1 MSKINAIRLIN
12 LNYNNNAIK
21 ISDETFHLNGESTL
35 LSLRNGGGKSVLV
48 QMMTAPF
55 VHKRYRDAKDR
66 PFESYF
72 TGSRPTFILVEWA
85 LDQGAGYVMTGMMV
99 RKRQEISGEETGS
112 GEELEIVNLISEYK
126 ERCLLDISHLP
137 VVEKTKK
144 EITLKS
150 FGACRQLFE
159 SWKRDKSV
167 NFFFYDMNNQA
178 QSRQYFDKLKE
189 YQINY
194 KEWETIIKKVNLKE
208 SGLSD
213 LFADC
218 RDEKGLVEKWF
229 LDAVESKL
237 NRDRNRMKEFQNIV
251 EKYVEQYKNNRSKI
265 ERRDTIR
272 CFCEEGEKIRA
283 EALQFE
289 ESLKQVAFHEN
300 QIAGLRAELGRLRN
314 EEEEAREKL
323 LQEIKEIQE
332 KREYLLYKKLSGEY
346 YELEKQERFHS
357 SSRDM
362 IDMEREALK
371 RECSETEKRLHLL
384 ECARQQDETDED
396 GRALLEAVERFE
408 LAKKKGESLEPERQR
423 LGSLLKQYYQE
434 ALKSWEAK
442 QEQNRK
448 EQETVRETLKS
459 KEERL
464 EELQNQIID
473 YASRMAGQKT
483 RIAVFDQRENRF
495 NKMYGES
502 LKRNLLGEYEPGAL
516 QILLQ
521 IYEKTLEDVIKERLT
536 LRQKQET
543 ETEEKKKLERRLEDL
558 KQELGRNGEE
568 QRALLRIGREYGEEL
583 SERRKILRYLELK
596 DSLVFEQDAILQAS
610 GRKLKE
616 IQIARRELEQEE
628 ERCQKEYERLTQGK
642 VLELPKEF
650 EAMLRELEIPCVY
663 GMEWLR
669 KNGRST
675 GENQKLVKRHPFLP
689 YSLLISKRE
698 LKILLSFT
706 EKGDGKEVYTS
717 FPVPMLLREEL
728 EGRAGE
734 EAGTVLEWNKIHF
747 YVYFN
752 QNLLDEA
759 ALKRMVEEKAHQ
771 MDKLKG
777 AISRKQ
783 EEYQGYFEK
792 QEKVRNQKVTKE
804 SYQENQE
811 KLEENGRREQEL
823 KGQIEAAAAQAR
835 TLEEELEQLR
845 GRIQKL
851 ENDDRWQTQRLSE
864 FKEFSSEYAAYL
876 EERNEL
882 ERCEKK
888 AASLSEQKAVCR
900 EQMERLR
907 RQLHT
912 LENAAA
918 DLKEKVRDNREK
930 YLVYETFPEHFA
942 EVEAPWQTGEGRE
955 EAYAQIEARYQA
967 ITAGFSMEQQELER
981 WVLECRKRHGK
992 SKEELAWLRDKY
1004 KLEDGAWKT
1013 VLYSREEEYHQRSV
1027 LEERSEKKILKDS
1040 EWNKEDRVL
1049 LLLRQSM
1056 KQKKEKMAETC
1067 GKDEPLPQSEIMPED
1082 IDAQMNE
1089 LSWQEKE
1096 KKQQQERHEKRI
1108 NSYEQNITSLSEYN
1122 HLEQREEISWETDIS
1137 LLDKKQLD
1145 DFKGETVR
1153 EYRLSISASG
1163 ECKARMVQQLNRILR
1178 MDVFREEFYRKPLE
1192 AMLEVSGIAAQVLA
1206 QLNITVQSYQ
1216 SLMEKL
1222 EVDISLVEKEKARI
1236 AEILE
1241 DYLKDVHENLGKIDH
1256 NSTITVRERPIKMLR
1271 LELPSWEENLTVYQL
1286 RINDFLN
1293 EITRQGIE
1301 WFERNENAQEYFGT
1315 QLTTKHLYDTVA
1327 GIGNVQIHLFKIEE
1341 QREYPITWADVARNS
1356 GGEGFLSA
1364 FIILSSLLCYMRRDD
1379 SDFFADR
1386 NEGKVLVMDNPFAQT
1401 NAVHLLKPLMDMAKK
1416 TNTQLICL
1424 SGLGGES
1431 IYNRFDNIY
1440 VLNLV
1445 AAGLRNSVQYVRT
1458 EHIKGTEAETVIA
1471 SRIQV
1476 AEQMEMMF

>member
-568 QRALLRIGREYGEEL
+568 QRELLRIGREYGEEL

-811 KLEENGRREQEL
+811 KLE
-823 KGQIEAAAAQAR
+823 
-835 TLEEELEQLR
+835 
-845 GRIQKL
+845 
-851 ENDDRWQTQRLSE
+851 
-864 FKEFSSEYAAYL
+864 
-876 EERNEL
+876 
-882 ERCEKK
+882 
-888 AASLSEQKAVCR
+888 
-900 EQMERLR
+900 
-907 RQLHT
+907 
-912 LENAAA
+912 
-918 DLKEKVRDNREK
+918 
-930 YLVYETFPEHFA
+930 
-942 EVEAPWQTGEGRE
+942 
-955 EAYAQIEARYQA
+955 
-967 ITAGFSMEQQELER
+967 
-981 WVLECRKRHGK
+981 
-992 SKEELAWLRDKY
+992 
-1004 KLEDGAWKT
+1004 
-1013 VLYSREEEYHQRSV
+1013 
-1027 LEERSEKKILKDS
+1027 
-1040 EWNKEDRVL
+1040 
-1049 LLLRQSM
+1049 
-1056 KQKKEKMAETC
+1056 
-1067 GKDEPLPQSEIMPED
+1067 
-1082 IDAQMNE
+1082 
-1089 LSWQEKE
+1089 
-1096 KKQQQERHEKRI
+1096 
-1108 NSYEQNITSLSEYN
+1108 
-1122 HLEQREEISWETDIS
+1122 
-1137 LLDKKQLD
+1137 
-1145 DFKGETVR
+1145 
-1153 EYRLSISASG
+1153 
-1163 ECKARMVQQLNRILR
+1163 
-1178 MDVFREEFYRKPLE
+1178 
-1192 AMLEVSGIAAQVLA
+1192 
-1206 QLNITVQSYQ
+1206 
-1216 SLMEKL
+1216 
-1222 EVDISLVEKEKARI
+1222 
-1236 AEILE
+1236 
-1241 DYLKDVHENLGKIDH
+1241 
-1256 NSTITVRERPIKMLR
+1256 
-1271 LELPSWEENLTVYQL
+1271 
-1286 RINDFLN
+1286 
-1293 EITRQGIE
+1293 
-1301 WFERNENAQEYFGT
+1301 
-1315 QLTTKHLYDTVA
+1315 
-1327 GIGNVQIHLFKIEE
+1327 
-1341 QREYPITWADVARNS
+1341 
-1356 GGEGFLSA
+1356 
-1364 FIILSSLLCYMRRDD
+1364 
-1379 SDFFADR
+1379 
-1386 NEGKVLVMDNPFAQT
+1386 
-1401 NAVHLLKPLMDMAKK
+1401 
-1416 TNTQLICL
+1416 
-1424 SGLGGES
+1424 
-1431 IYNRFDNIY
+1431 
-1440 VLNLV
+1440 
-1445 AAGLRNSVQYVRT
+1445 
-1458 EHIKGTEAETVIA
+1458 
-1471 SRIQV
+1471 
-1476 AEQMEMMF
+1476 

>member
-323 LQEIKEIQE
+323 LQEMKEIQE

-568 QRALLRIGREYGEEL
+568 QRELLRIGREYGEEL

-804 SYQENQE
+804 SGAERTDRSC
-811 KLEENGRREQEL
+811 GRTSQNPGR
-823 KGQIEAAAAQAR
+823 GAGAAQ
-835 TLEEELEQLR
+835 
-845 GRIQKL
+845 
-851 ENDDRWQTQRLSE
+851 
-864 FKEFSSEYAAYL
+864 
-876 EERNEL
+876 
-882 ERCEKK
+882 
-888 AASLSEQKAVCR
+888 
-900 EQMERLR
+900 
-907 RQLHT
+907 RQ
-912 LENAAA
+912 
-918 DLKEKVRDNREK
+918 
-930 YLVYETFPEHFA
+930 
-942 EVEAPWQTGEGRE
+942 
-955 EAYAQIEARYQA
+955 
-967 ITAGFSMEQQELER
+967 
-981 WVLECRKRHGK
+981 
-992 SKEELAWLRDKY
+992 
-1004 KLEDGAWKT
+1004 
-1013 VLYSREEEYHQRSV
+1013 
-1027 LEERSEKKILKDS
+1027 DS
-1040 EWNKEDRVL
+1040 E
-1049 LLLRQSM
+1049 
-1056 KQKKEKMAETC
+1056 T
-1067 GKDEPLPQSEIMPED
+1067 GK
-1082 IDAQMNE
+1082 
-1089 LSWQEKE
+1089 
-1096 KKQQQERHEKRI
+1096 
-1108 NSYEQNITSLSEYN
+1108 
-1122 HLEQREEISWETDIS
+1122 
-1137 LLDKKQLD
+1137 
-1145 DFKGETVR
+1145 
-1153 EYRLSISASG
+1153 
-1163 ECKARMVQQLNRILR
+1163 
-1178 MDVFREEFYRKPLE
+1178 
-1192 AMLEVSGIAAQVLA
+1192 
-1206 QLNITVQSYQ
+1206 
-1216 SLMEKL
+1216 
-1222 EVDISLVEKEKARI
+1222 
-1236 AEILE
+1236 
-1241 DYLKDVHENLGKIDH
+1241 
-1256 NSTITVRERPIKMLR
+1256 
-1271 LELPSWEENLTVYQL
+1271 
-1286 RINDFLN
+1286 
-1293 EITRQGIE
+1293 
-1301 WFERNENAQEYFGT
+1301 
-1315 QLTTKHLYDTVA
+1315 
-1327 GIGNVQIHLFKIEE
+1327 
-1341 QREYPITWADVARNS
+1341 
-1356 GGEGFLSA
+1356 
-1364 FIILSSLLCYMRRDD
+1364 
-1379 SDFFADR
+1379 
-1386 NEGKVLVMDNPFAQT
+1386 
-1401 NAVHLLKPLMDMAKK
+1401 
-1416 TNTQLICL
+1416 
-1424 SGLGGES
+1424 
-1431 IYNRFDNIY
+1431 
-1440 VLNLV
+1440 
-1445 AAGLRNSVQYVRT
+1445 
-1458 EHIKGTEAETVIA
+1458 
-1471 SRIQV
+1471 
-1476 AEQMEMMF
+1476 

>member
-568 QRALLRIGREYGEEL
+568 QRELLRIGREYGEEL

-675 GENQKLVKRHPFLP
+675 GENQKLVKRHPFCL
-689 YSLLISKRE
+689 
-698 LKILLSFT
+698 T
-706 EKGDGKEVYTS
+706 
-717 FPVPMLLREEL
+717 
-728 EGRAGE
+728 
-734 EAGTVLEWNKIHF
+734 HF
-747 YVYFN
+747 
-752 QNLLDEA
+752 
-759 ALKRMVEEKAHQ
+759 
-771 MDKLKG
+771 
-777 AISRKQ
+777 
-783 EEYQGYFEK
+783 
-792 QEKVRNQKVTKE
+792 
-804 SYQENQE
+804 
-811 KLEENGRREQEL
+811 
-823 KGQIEAAAAQAR
+823 
-835 TLEEELEQLR
+835 
-845 GRIQKL
+845 
-851 ENDDRWQTQRLSE
+851 
-864 FKEFSSEYAAYL
+864 
-876 EERNEL
+876 
-882 ERCEKK
+882 
-888 AASLSEQKAVCR
+888 
-900 EQMERLR
+900 
-907 RQLHT
+907 
-912 LENAAA
+912 
-918 DLKEKVRDNREK
+918 
-930 YLVYETFPEHFA
+930 
-942 EVEAPWQTGEGRE
+942 
-955 EAYAQIEARYQA
+955 
-967 ITAGFSMEQQELER
+967 
-981 WVLECRKRHGK
+981 
-992 SKEELAWLRDKY
+992 
-1004 KLEDGAWKT
+1004 
-1013 VLYSREEEYHQRSV
+1013 
-1027 LEERSEKKILKDS
+1027 
-1040 EWNKEDRVL
+1040 
-1049 LLLRQSM
+1049 
-1056 KQKKEKMAETC
+1056 
-1067 GKDEPLPQSEIMPED
+1067 
-1082 IDAQMNE
+1082 
-1089 LSWQEKE
+1089 
-1096 KKQQQERHEKRI
+1096 
-1108 NSYEQNITSLSEYN
+1108 
-1122 HLEQREEISWETDIS
+1122 
-1137 LLDKKQLD
+1137 
-1145 DFKGETVR
+1145 
-1153 EYRLSISASG
+1153 
-1163 ECKARMVQQLNRILR
+1163 
-1178 MDVFREEFYRKPLE
+1178 
-1192 AMLEVSGIAAQVLA
+1192 
-1206 QLNITVQSYQ
+1206 
-1216 SLMEKL
+1216 
-1222 EVDISLVEKEKARI
+1222 
-1236 AEILE
+1236 
-1241 DYLKDVHENLGKIDH
+1241 
-1256 NSTITVRERPIKMLR
+1256 
-1271 LELPSWEENLTVYQL
+1271 
-1286 RINDFLN
+1286 
-1293 EITRQGIE
+1293 
-1301 WFERNENAQEYFGT
+1301 
-1315 QLTTKHLYDTVA
+1315 
-1327 GIGNVQIHLFKIEE
+1327 
-1341 QREYPITWADVARNS
+1341 
-1356 GGEGFLSA
+1356 
-1364 FIILSSLLCYMRRDD
+1364 
-1379 SDFFADR
+1379 
-1386 NEGKVLVMDNPFAQT
+1386 
-1401 NAVHLLKPLMDMAKK
+1401 
-1416 TNTQLICL
+1416 
-1424 SGLGGES
+1424 
-1431 IYNRFDNIY
+1431 
-1440 VLNLV
+1440 
-1445 AAGLRNSVQYVRT
+1445 
-1458 EHIKGTEAETVIA
+1458 
-1471 SRIQV
+1471 
-1476 AEQMEMMF
+1476 

>member
-314 EEEEAREKL
+314 EEEEAGEKL

-473 YASRMAGQKT
+473 YASIRAGQKT

-568 QRALLRIGREYGEEL
+568 QRELLRIGREYGEEL

-734 EAGTVLEWNKIHF
+734 EA
-747 YVYFN
+747 
-752 QNLLDEA
+752 
-759 ALKRMVEEKAHQ
+759 
-771 MDKLKG
+771 
-777 AISRKQ
+777 
-783 EEYQGYFEK
+783 
-792 QEKVRNQKVTKE
+792 
-804 SYQENQE
+804 
-811 KLEENGRREQEL
+811 
-823 KGQIEAAAAQAR
+823 
-835 TLEEELEQLR
+835 
-845 GRIQKL
+845 
-851 ENDDRWQTQRLSE
+851 
-864 FKEFSSEYAAYL
+864 
-876 EERNEL
+876 
-882 ERCEKK
+882 
-888 AASLSEQKAVCR
+888 
-900 EQMERLR
+900 
-907 RQLHT
+907 
-912 LENAAA
+912 
-918 DLKEKVRDNREK
+918 
-930 YLVYETFPEHFA
+930 
-942 EVEAPWQTGEGRE
+942 
-955 EAYAQIEARYQA
+955 
-967 ITAGFSMEQQELER
+967 
-981 WVLECRKRHGK
+981 
-992 SKEELAWLRDKY
+992 
-1004 KLEDGAWKT
+1004 
-1013 VLYSREEEYHQRSV
+1013 
-1027 LEERSEKKILKDS
+1027 
-1040 EWNKEDRVL
+1040 
-1049 LLLRQSM
+1049 
-1056 KQKKEKMAETC
+1056 
-1067 GKDEPLPQSEIMPED
+1067 
-1082 IDAQMNE
+1082 
-1089 LSWQEKE
+1089 
-1096 KKQQQERHEKRI
+1096 
-1108 NSYEQNITSLSEYN
+1108 
-1122 HLEQREEISWETDIS
+1122 
-1137 LLDKKQLD
+1137 
-1145 DFKGETVR
+1145 
-1153 EYRLSISASG
+1153 
-1163 ECKARMVQQLNRILR
+1163 
-1178 MDVFREEFYRKPLE
+1178 
-1192 AMLEVSGIAAQVLA
+1192 
-1206 QLNITVQSYQ
+1206 
-1216 SLMEKL
+1216 
-1222 EVDISLVEKEKARI
+1222 
-1236 AEILE
+1236 
-1241 DYLKDVHENLGKIDH
+1241 
-1256 NSTITVRERPIKMLR
+1256 
-1271 LELPSWEENLTVYQL
+1271 
-1286 RINDFLN
+1286 
-1293 EITRQGIE
+1293 
-1301 WFERNENAQEYFGT
+1301 
-1315 QLTTKHLYDTVA
+1315 
-1327 GIGNVQIHLFKIEE
+1327 
-1341 QREYPITWADVARNS
+1341 
-1356 GGEGFLSA
+1356 
-1364 FIILSSLLCYMRRDD
+1364 
-1379 SDFFADR
+1379 
-1386 NEGKVLVMDNPFAQT
+1386 
-1401 NAVHLLKPLMDMAKK
+1401 
-1416 TNTQLICL
+1416 
-1424 SGLGGES
+1424 
-1431 IYNRFDNIY
+1431 
-1440 VLNLV
+1440 
-1445 AAGLRNSVQYVRT
+1445 
-1458 EHIKGTEAETVIA
+1458 
-1471 SRIQV
+1471 
-1476 AEQMEMMF
+1476 

>member
-568 QRALLRIGREYGEEL
+568 QRELLRIGREYGEEL

-888 AASLSEQKAVCR
+888 AASLSEQRPC
-900 EQMERLR
+900 
-907 RQLHT
+907 
-912 LENAAA
+912 
-918 DLKEKVRDNREK
+918 
-930 YLVYETFPEHFA
+930 A
-942 EVEAPWQTGEGRE
+942 E
-955 EAYAQIEARYQA
+955 
-967 ITAGFSMEQQELER
+967 SR
-981 WVLECRKRHGK
+981 WSGL
-992 SKEELAWLRDKY
+992 
-1004 KLEDGAWKT
+1004 DG
-1013 VLYSREEEYHQRSV
+1013 SF
-1027 LEERSEKKILKDS
+1027 I
-1040 EWNKEDRVL
+1040 
-1049 LLLRQSM
+1049 
-1056 KQKKEKMAETC
+1056 
-1067 GKDEPLPQSEIMPED
+1067 P
-1082 IDAQMNE
+1082 
-1089 LSWQEKE
+1089 
-1096 KKQQQERHEKRI
+1096 
-1108 NSYEQNITSLSEYN
+1108 
-1122 HLEQREEISWETDIS
+1122 
-1137 LLDKKQLD
+1137 
-1145 DFKGETVR
+1145 
-1153 EYRLSISASG
+1153 
-1163 ECKARMVQQLNRILR
+1163 LR
-1178 MDVFREEFYRKPLE
+1178 MQP
-1192 AMLEVSGIAAQVLA
+1192 
-1206 QLNITVQSYQ
+1206 
-1216 SLMEKL
+1216 
-1222 EVDISLVEKEKARI
+1222 
-1236 AEILE
+1236 
-1241 DYLKDVHENLGKIDH
+1241 
-1256 NSTITVRERPIKMLR
+1256 
-1271 LELPSWEENLTVYQL
+1271 
-1286 RINDFLN
+1286 
-1293 EITRQGIE
+1293 
-1301 WFERNENAQEYFGT
+1301 
-1315 QLTTKHLYDTVA
+1315 
-1327 GIGNVQIHLFKIEE
+1327 QI
-1341 QREYPITWADVARNS
+1341 
-1356 GGEGFLSA
+1356 
-1364 FIILSSLLCYMRRDD
+1364 
-1379 SDFFADR
+1379 
-1386 NEGKVLVMDNPFAQT
+1386 
-1401 NAVHLLKPLMDMAKK
+1401 
-1416 TNTQLICL
+1416 
-1424 SGLGGES
+1424 
-1431 IYNRFDNIY
+1431 
-1440 VLNLV
+1440 
-1445 AAGLRNSVQYVRT
+1445 
-1458 EHIKGTEAETVIA
+1458 
-1471 SRIQV
+1471 
-1476 AEQMEMMF
+1476 

>member
-568 QRALLRIGREYGEEL
+568 QRELLRIGREYGEEL

-689 YSLLISKRE
+689 Y
-698 LKILLSFT
+698 
-706 EKGDGKEVYTS
+706 
-717 FPVPMLLREEL
+717 
-728 EGRAGE
+728 
-734 EAGTVLEWNKIHF
+734 
-747 YVYFN
+747 
-752 QNLLDEA
+752 
-759 ALKRMVEEKAHQ
+759 
-771 MDKLKG
+771 
-777 AISRKQ
+777 
-783 EEYQGYFEK
+783 
-792 QEKVRNQKVTKE
+792 
-804 SYQENQE
+804 
-811 KLEENGRREQEL
+811 
-823 KGQIEAAAAQAR
+823 
-835 TLEEELEQLR
+835 
-845 GRIQKL
+845 
-851 ENDDRWQTQRLSE
+851 
-864 FKEFSSEYAAYL
+864 
-876 EERNEL
+876 
-882 ERCEKK
+882 
-888 AASLSEQKAVCR
+888 
-900 EQMERLR
+900 
-907 RQLHT
+907 
-912 LENAAA
+912 
-918 DLKEKVRDNREK
+918 
-930 YLVYETFPEHFA
+930 
-942 EVEAPWQTGEGRE
+942 
-955 EAYAQIEARYQA
+955 
-967 ITAGFSMEQQELER
+967 
-981 WVLECRKRHGK
+981 
-992 SKEELAWLRDKY
+992 
-1004 KLEDGAWKT
+1004 
-1013 VLYSREEEYHQRSV
+1013 
-1027 LEERSEKKILKDS
+1027 
-1040 EWNKEDRVL
+1040 
-1049 LLLRQSM
+1049 
-1056 KQKKEKMAETC
+1056 
-1067 GKDEPLPQSEIMPED
+1067 
-1082 IDAQMNE
+1082 
-1089 LSWQEKE
+1089 
-1096 KKQQQERHEKRI
+1096 
-1108 NSYEQNITSLSEYN
+1108 
-1122 HLEQREEISWETDIS
+1122 
-1137 LLDKKQLD
+1137 
-1145 DFKGETVR
+1145 
-1153 EYRLSISASG
+1153 
-1163 ECKARMVQQLNRILR
+1163 
-1178 MDVFREEFYRKPLE
+1178 
-1192 AMLEVSGIAAQVLA
+1192 
-1206 QLNITVQSYQ
+1206 
-1216 SLMEKL
+1216 
-1222 EVDISLVEKEKARI
+1222 
-1236 AEILE
+1236 
-1241 DYLKDVHENLGKIDH
+1241 
-1256 NSTITVRERPIKMLR
+1256 
-1271 LELPSWEENLTVYQL
+1271 
-1286 RINDFLN
+1286 
-1293 EITRQGIE
+1293 
-1301 WFERNENAQEYFGT
+1301 
-1315 QLTTKHLYDTVA
+1315 
-1327 GIGNVQIHLFKIEE
+1327 
-1341 QREYPITWADVARNS
+1341 
-1356 GGEGFLSA
+1356 
-1364 FIILSSLLCYMRRDD
+1364 
-1379 SDFFADR
+1379 
-1386 NEGKVLVMDNPFAQT
+1386 
-1401 NAVHLLKPLMDMAKK
+1401 
-1416 TNTQLICL
+1416 
-1424 SGLGGES
+1424 
-1431 IYNRFDNIY
+1431 
-1440 VLNLV
+1440 
-1445 AAGLRNSVQYVRT
+1445 
-1458 EHIKGTEAETVIA
+1458 
-1471 SRIQV
+1471 
-1476 AEQMEMMF
+1476 

>member
-323 LQEIKEIQE
+323 LQEMKEIQE

-568 QRALLRIGREYGEEL
+568 QRELFRIGREYGEEL

-650 EAMLRELEIPCVY
+650 EAMLR
-663 GMEWLR
+663 
-669 KNGRST
+669 
-675 GENQKLVKRHPFLP
+675 
-689 YSLLISKRE
+689 
-698 LKILLSFT
+698 
-706 EKGDGKEVYTS
+706 
-717 FPVPMLLREEL
+717 
-728 EGRAGE
+728 
-734 EAGTVLEWNKIHF
+734 
-747 YVYFN
+747 
-752 QNLLDEA
+752 
-759 ALKRMVEEKAHQ
+759 
-771 MDKLKG
+771 
-777 AISRKQ
+777 
-783 EEYQGYFEK
+783 
-792 QEKVRNQKVTKE
+792 
-804 SYQENQE
+804 
-811 KLEENGRREQEL
+811 
-823 KGQIEAAAAQAR
+823 
-835 TLEEELEQLR
+835 
-845 GRIQKL
+845 
-851 ENDDRWQTQRLSE
+851 
-864 FKEFSSEYAAYL
+864 
-876 EERNEL
+876 
-882 ERCEKK
+882 
-888 AASLSEQKAVCR
+888 
-900 EQMERLR
+900 
-907 RQLHT
+907 
-912 LENAAA
+912 
-918 DLKEKVRDNREK
+918 
-930 YLVYETFPEHFA
+930 
-942 EVEAPWQTGEGRE
+942 
-955 EAYAQIEARYQA
+955 
-967 ITAGFSMEQQELER
+967 
-981 WVLECRKRHGK
+981 
-992 SKEELAWLRDKY
+992 
-1004 KLEDGAWKT
+1004 
-1013 VLYSREEEYHQRSV
+1013 
-1027 LEERSEKKILKDS
+1027 
-1040 EWNKEDRVL
+1040 
-1049 LLLRQSM
+1049 
-1056 KQKKEKMAETC
+1056 
-1067 GKDEPLPQSEIMPED
+1067 
-1082 IDAQMNE
+1082 
-1089 LSWQEKE
+1089 
-1096 KKQQQERHEKRI
+1096 
-1108 NSYEQNITSLSEYN
+1108 
-1122 HLEQREEISWETDIS
+1122 
-1137 LLDKKQLD
+1137 
-1145 DFKGETVR
+1145 
-1153 EYRLSISASG
+1153 
-1163 ECKARMVQQLNRILR
+1163 
-1178 MDVFREEFYRKPLE
+1178 
-1192 AMLEVSGIAAQVLA
+1192 
-1206 QLNITVQSYQ
+1206 
-1216 SLMEKL
+1216 
-1222 EVDISLVEKEKARI
+1222 
-1236 AEILE
+1236 
-1241 DYLKDVHENLGKIDH
+1241 
-1256 NSTITVRERPIKMLR
+1256 
-1271 LELPSWEENLTVYQL
+1271 
-1286 RINDFLN
+1286 
-1293 EITRQGIE
+1293 
-1301 WFERNENAQEYFGT
+1301 
-1315 QLTTKHLYDTVA
+1315 
-1327 GIGNVQIHLFKIEE
+1327 
-1341 QREYPITWADVARNS
+1341 
-1356 GGEGFLSA
+1356 
-1364 FIILSSLLCYMRRDD
+1364 
-1379 SDFFADR
+1379 
-1386 NEGKVLVMDNPFAQT
+1386 
-1401 NAVHLLKPLMDMAKK
+1401 
-1416 TNTQLICL
+1416 
-1424 SGLGGES
+1424 
-1431 IYNRFDNIY
+1431 
-1440 VLNLV
+1440 
-1445 AAGLRNSVQYVRT
+1445 
-1458 EHIKGTEAETVIA
+1458 
-1471 SRIQV
+1471 
-1476 AEQMEMMF
+1476 

>member
-568 QRALLRIGREYGEEL
+568 QRELLRIGREYGEEL

-823 KGQIEAAAAQAR
+823 KEI
-835 TLEEELEQLR
+835 
-845 GRIQKL
+845 GR
-851 ENDDRWQTQRLSE
+851 
-864 FKEFSSEYAAYL
+864 AH
-876 EERNEL
+876 
-882 ERCEKK
+882 
-888 AASLSEQKAVCR
+888 V
-900 EQMERLR
+900 
-907 RQLHT
+907 
-912 LENAAA
+912 
-918 DLKEKVRDNREK
+918 
-930 YLVYETFPEHFA
+930 
-942 EVEAPWQTGEGRE
+942 
-955 EAYAQIEARYQA
+955 
-967 ITAGFSMEQQELER
+967 
-981 WVLECRKRHGK
+981 
-992 SKEELAWLRDKY
+992 
-1004 KLEDGAWKT
+1004 
-1013 VLYSREEEYHQRSV
+1013 
-1027 LEERSEKKILKDS
+1027 
-1040 EWNKEDRVL
+1040 
-1049 LLLRQSM
+1049 
-1056 KQKKEKMAETC
+1056 
-1067 GKDEPLPQSEIMPED
+1067 
-1082 IDAQMNE
+1082 
-1089 LSWQEKE
+1089 
-1096 KKQQQERHEKRI
+1096 
-1108 NSYEQNITSLSEYN
+1108 
-1122 HLEQREEISWETDIS
+1122 
-1137 LLDKKQLD
+1137 
-1145 DFKGETVR
+1145 
-1153 EYRLSISASG
+1153 
-1163 ECKARMVQQLNRILR
+1163 
-1178 MDVFREEFYRKPLE
+1178 
-1192 AMLEVSGIAAQVLA
+1192 
-1206 QLNITVQSYQ
+1206 
-1216 SLMEKL
+1216 
-1222 EVDISLVEKEKARI
+1222 
-1236 AEILE
+1236 
-1241 DYLKDVHENLGKIDH
+1241 
-1256 NSTITVRERPIKMLR
+1256 
-1271 LELPSWEENLTVYQL
+1271 
-1286 RINDFLN
+1286 
-1293 EITRQGIE
+1293 
-1301 WFERNENAQEYFGT
+1301 
-1315 QLTTKHLYDTVA
+1315 
-1327 GIGNVQIHLFKIEE
+1327 
-1341 QREYPITWADVARNS
+1341 
-1356 GGEGFLSA
+1356 
-1364 FIILSSLLCYMRRDD
+1364 
-1379 SDFFADR
+1379 
-1386 NEGKVLVMDNPFAQT
+1386 
-1401 NAVHLLKPLMDMAKK
+1401 
-1416 TNTQLICL
+1416 
-1424 SGLGGES
+1424 
-1431 IYNRFDNIY
+1431 
-1440 VLNLV
+1440 
-1445 AAGLRNSVQYVRT
+1445 
-1458 EHIKGTEAETVIA
+1458 
-1471 SRIQV
+1471 
-1476 AEQMEMMF
+1476 

>member
-314 EEEEAREKL
+314 EEEEAGEKL

-568 QRALLRIGREYGEEL
+568 QRELLRIGREYGEEL

-734 EAGTVLEWNKIHF
+734 EA
-747 YVYFN
+747 
-752 QNLLDEA
+752 
-759 ALKRMVEEKAHQ
+759 
-771 MDKLKG
+771 
-777 AISRKQ
+777 
-783 EEYQGYFEK
+783 
-792 QEKVRNQKVTKE
+792 
-804 SYQENQE
+804 
-811 KLEENGRREQEL
+811 
-823 KGQIEAAAAQAR
+823 
-835 TLEEELEQLR
+835 
-845 GRIQKL
+845 
-851 ENDDRWQTQRLSE
+851 
-864 FKEFSSEYAAYL
+864 
-876 EERNEL
+876 
-882 ERCEKK
+882 
-888 AASLSEQKAVCR
+888 
-900 EQMERLR
+900 
-907 RQLHT
+907 
-912 LENAAA
+912 
-918 DLKEKVRDNREK
+918 
-930 YLVYETFPEHFA
+930 
-942 EVEAPWQTGEGRE
+942 
-955 EAYAQIEARYQA
+955 
-967 ITAGFSMEQQELER
+967 
-981 WVLECRKRHGK
+981 
-992 SKEELAWLRDKY
+992 
-1004 KLEDGAWKT
+1004 
-1013 VLYSREEEYHQRSV
+1013 
-1027 LEERSEKKILKDS
+1027 
-1040 EWNKEDRVL
+1040 
-1049 LLLRQSM
+1049 
-1056 KQKKEKMAETC
+1056 
-1067 GKDEPLPQSEIMPED
+1067 
-1082 IDAQMNE
+1082 
-1089 LSWQEKE
+1089 
-1096 KKQQQERHEKRI
+1096 
-1108 NSYEQNITSLSEYN
+1108 
-1122 HLEQREEISWETDIS
+1122 
-1137 LLDKKQLD
+1137 
-1145 DFKGETVR
+1145 
-1153 EYRLSISASG
+1153 
-1163 ECKARMVQQLNRILR
+1163 
-1178 MDVFREEFYRKPLE
+1178 
-1192 AMLEVSGIAAQVLA
+1192 
-1206 QLNITVQSYQ
+1206 
-1216 SLMEKL
+1216 
-1222 EVDISLVEKEKARI
+1222 
-1236 AEILE
+1236 
-1241 DYLKDVHENLGKIDH
+1241 
-1256 NSTITVRERPIKMLR
+1256 
-1271 LELPSWEENLTVYQL
+1271 
-1286 RINDFLN
+1286 
-1293 EITRQGIE
+1293 
-1301 WFERNENAQEYFGT
+1301 
-1315 QLTTKHLYDTVA
+1315 
-1327 GIGNVQIHLFKIEE
+1327 
-1341 QREYPITWADVARNS
+1341 
-1356 GGEGFLSA
+1356 
-1364 FIILSSLLCYMRRDD
+1364 
-1379 SDFFADR
+1379 
-1386 NEGKVLVMDNPFAQT
+1386 
-1401 NAVHLLKPLMDMAKK
+1401 
-1416 TNTQLICL
+1416 
-1424 SGLGGES
+1424 
-1431 IYNRFDNIY
+1431 
-1440 VLNLV
+1440 
-1445 AAGLRNSVQYVRT
+1445 
-1458 EHIKGTEAETVIA
+1458 
-1471 SRIQV
+1471 
-1476 AEQMEMMF
+1476 

>member
-568 QRALLRIGREYGEEL
+568 QRELLRIGREYGEEL
-583 SERRKILRYLELK
+583 SERRKILR
-596 DSLVFEQDAILQAS
+596 
-610 GRKLKE
+610 
-616 IQIARRELEQEE
+616 
-628 ERCQKEYERLTQGK
+628 
-642 VLELPKEF
+642 
-650 EAMLRELEIPCVY
+650 
-663 GMEWLR
+663 
-669 KNGRST
+669 
-675 GENQKLVKRHPFLP
+675 
-689 YSLLISKRE
+689 
-698 LKILLSFT
+698 
-706 EKGDGKEVYTS
+706 
-717 FPVPMLLREEL
+717 
-728 EGRAGE
+728 
-734 EAGTVLEWNKIHF
+734 
-747 YVYFN
+747 
-752 QNLLDEA
+752 
-759 ALKRMVEEKAHQ
+759 
-771 MDKLKG
+771 
-777 AISRKQ
+777 
-783 EEYQGYFEK
+783 
-792 QEKVRNQKVTKE
+792 
-804 SYQENQE
+804 
-811 KLEENGRREQEL
+811 
-823 KGQIEAAAAQAR
+823 
-835 TLEEELEQLR
+835 
-845 GRIQKL
+845 
-851 ENDDRWQTQRLSE
+851 
-864 FKEFSSEYAAYL
+864 
-876 EERNEL
+876 
-882 ERCEKK
+882 
-888 AASLSEQKAVCR
+888 
-900 EQMERLR
+900 
-907 RQLHT
+907 
-912 LENAAA
+912 
-918 DLKEKVRDNREK
+918 
-930 YLVYETFPEHFA
+930 
-942 EVEAPWQTGEGRE
+942 
-955 EAYAQIEARYQA
+955 
-967 ITAGFSMEQQELER
+967 
-981 WVLECRKRHGK
+981 
-992 SKEELAWLRDKY
+992 
-1004 KLEDGAWKT
+1004 
-1013 VLYSREEEYHQRSV
+1013 
-1027 LEERSEKKILKDS
+1027 
-1040 EWNKEDRVL
+1040 
-1049 LLLRQSM
+1049 
-1056 KQKKEKMAETC
+1056 
-1067 GKDEPLPQSEIMPED
+1067 
-1082 IDAQMNE
+1082 
-1089 LSWQEKE
+1089 
-1096 KKQQQERHEKRI
+1096 
-1108 NSYEQNITSLSEYN
+1108 
-1122 HLEQREEISWETDIS
+1122 
-1137 LLDKKQLD
+1137 
-1145 DFKGETVR
+1145 
-1153 EYRLSISASG
+1153 
-1163 ECKARMVQQLNRILR
+1163 
-1178 MDVFREEFYRKPLE
+1178 
-1192 AMLEVSGIAAQVLA
+1192 
-1206 QLNITVQSYQ
+1206 
-1216 SLMEKL
+1216 
-1222 EVDISLVEKEKARI
+1222 
-1236 AEILE
+1236 
-1241 DYLKDVHENLGKIDH
+1241 
-1256 NSTITVRERPIKMLR
+1256 
-1271 LELPSWEENLTVYQL
+1271 
-1286 RINDFLN
+1286 
-1293 EITRQGIE
+1293 
-1301 WFERNENAQEYFGT
+1301 
-1315 QLTTKHLYDTVA
+1315 
-1327 GIGNVQIHLFKIEE
+1327 
-1341 QREYPITWADVARNS
+1341 
-1356 GGEGFLSA
+1356 
-1364 FIILSSLLCYMRRDD
+1364 
-1379 SDFFADR
+1379 
-1386 NEGKVLVMDNPFAQT
+1386 
-1401 NAVHLLKPLMDMAKK
+1401 
-1416 TNTQLICL
+1416 
-1424 SGLGGES
+1424 
-1431 IYNRFDNIY
+1431 
-1440 VLNLV
+1440 
-1445 AAGLRNSVQYVRT
+1445 
-1458 EHIKGTEAETVIA
+1458 
-1471 SRIQV
+1471 
-1476 AEQMEMMF
+1476 

>member
-568 QRALLRIGREYGEEL
+568 QRELLRIGREYGEEL

-792 QEKVRNQKVTKE
+792 QEKYGT
-804 SYQENQE
+804 
-811 KLEENGRREQEL
+811 RR
-823 KGQIEAAAAQAR
+823 
-835 TLEEELEQLR
+835 
-845 GRIQKL
+845 
-851 ENDDRWQTQRLSE
+851 
-864 FKEFSSEYAAYL
+864 
-876 EERNEL
+876 
-882 ERCEKK
+882 
-888 AASLSEQKAVCR
+888 
-900 EQMERLR
+900 
-907 RQLHT
+907 
-912 LENAAA
+912 
-918 DLKEKVRDNREK
+918 
-930 YLVYETFPEHFA
+930 
-942 EVEAPWQTGEGRE
+942 
-955 EAYAQIEARYQA
+955 
-967 ITAGFSMEQQELER
+967 
-981 WVLECRKRHGK
+981 
-992 SKEELAWLRDKY
+992 
-1004 KLEDGAWKT
+1004 
-1013 VLYSREEEYHQRSV
+1013 
-1027 LEERSEKKILKDS
+1027 
-1040 EWNKEDRVL
+1040 
-1049 LLLRQSM
+1049 
-1056 KQKKEKMAETC
+1056 
-1067 GKDEPLPQSEIMPED
+1067 
-1082 IDAQMNE
+1082 
-1089 LSWQEKE
+1089 
-1096 KKQQQERHEKRI
+1096 
-1108 NSYEQNITSLSEYN
+1108 
-1122 HLEQREEISWETDIS
+1122 
-1137 LLDKKQLD
+1137 
-1145 DFKGETVR
+1145 
-1153 EYRLSISASG
+1153 
-1163 ECKARMVQQLNRILR
+1163 
-1178 MDVFREEFYRKPLE
+1178 
-1192 AMLEVSGIAAQVLA
+1192 
-1206 QLNITVQSYQ
+1206 
-1216 SLMEKL
+1216 
-1222 EVDISLVEKEKARI
+1222 
-1236 AEILE
+1236 
-1241 DYLKDVHENLGKIDH
+1241 
-1256 NSTITVRERPIKMLR
+1256 
-1271 LELPSWEENLTVYQL
+1271 
-1286 RINDFLN
+1286 
-1293 EITRQGIE
+1293 
-1301 WFERNENAQEYFGT
+1301 
-1315 QLTTKHLYDTVA
+1315 
-1327 GIGNVQIHLFKIEE
+1327 
-1341 QREYPITWADVARNS
+1341 
-1356 GGEGFLSA
+1356 
-1364 FIILSSLLCYMRRDD
+1364 
-1379 SDFFADR
+1379 
-1386 NEGKVLVMDNPFAQT
+1386 
-1401 NAVHLLKPLMDMAKK
+1401 
-1416 TNTQLICL
+1416 
-1424 SGLGGES
+1424 
-1431 IYNRFDNIY
+1431 
-1440 VLNLV
+1440 
-1445 AAGLRNSVQYVRT
+1445 
-1458 EHIKGTEAETVIA
+1458 
-1471 SRIQV
+1471 
-1476 AEQMEMMF
+1476 

>member
-568 QRALLRIGREYGEEL
+568 QRELLRIGREYGEEL

-876 EERNEL
+876 EE
-882 ERCEKK
+882 
-888 AASLSEQKAVCR
+888 
-900 EQMERLR
+900 
-907 RQLHT
+907 
-912 LENAAA
+912 
-918 DLKEKVRDNREK
+918 
-930 YLVYETFPEHFA
+930 
-942 EVEAPWQTGEGRE
+942 
-955 EAYAQIEARYQA
+955 
-967 ITAGFSMEQQELER
+967 
-981 WVLECRKRHGK
+981 
-992 SKEELAWLRDKY
+992 
-1004 KLEDGAWKT
+1004 
-1013 VLYSREEEYHQRSV
+1013 
-1027 LEERSEKKILKDS
+1027 
-1040 EWNKEDRVL
+1040 
-1049 LLLRQSM
+1049 
-1056 KQKKEKMAETC
+1056 
-1067 GKDEPLPQSEIMPED
+1067 
-1082 IDAQMNE
+1082 
-1089 LSWQEKE
+1089 
-1096 KKQQQERHEKRI
+1096 
-1108 NSYEQNITSLSEYN
+1108 
-1122 HLEQREEISWETDIS
+1122 
-1137 LLDKKQLD
+1137 
-1145 DFKGETVR
+1145 
-1153 EYRLSISASG
+1153 
-1163 ECKARMVQQLNRILR
+1163 
-1178 MDVFREEFYRKPLE
+1178 
-1192 AMLEVSGIAAQVLA
+1192 
-1206 QLNITVQSYQ
+1206 
-1216 SLMEKL
+1216 
-1222 EVDISLVEKEKARI
+1222 
-1236 AEILE
+1236 
-1241 DYLKDVHENLGKIDH
+1241 
-1256 NSTITVRERPIKMLR
+1256 
-1271 LELPSWEENLTVYQL
+1271 
-1286 RINDFLN
+1286 
-1293 EITRQGIE
+1293 
-1301 WFERNENAQEYFGT
+1301 
-1315 QLTTKHLYDTVA
+1315 
-1327 GIGNVQIHLFKIEE
+1327 
-1341 QREYPITWADVARNS
+1341 
-1356 GGEGFLSA
+1356 
-1364 FIILSSLLCYMRRDD
+1364 
-1379 SDFFADR
+1379 
-1386 NEGKVLVMDNPFAQT
+1386 
-1401 NAVHLLKPLMDMAKK
+1401 
-1416 TNTQLICL
+1416 
-1424 SGLGGES
+1424 
-1431 IYNRFDNIY
+1431 
-1440 VLNLV
+1440 
-1445 AAGLRNSVQYVRT
+1445 
-1458 EHIKGTEAETVIA
+1458 
-1471 SRIQV
+1471 
-1476 AEQMEMMF
+1476 

>member
-521 IYEKTLEDVIKERLT
+521 I
-536 LRQKQET
+536 
-543 ETEEKKKLERRLEDL
+543 
-558 KQELGRNGEE
+558 
-568 QRALLRIGREYGEEL
+568 
-583 SERRKILRYLELK
+583 
-596 DSLVFEQDAILQAS
+596 
-610 GRKLKE
+610 
-616 IQIARRELEQEE
+616 
-628 ERCQKEYERLTQGK
+628 
-642 VLELPKEF
+642 
-650 EAMLRELEIPCVY
+650 
-663 GMEWLR
+663 
-669 KNGRST
+669 
-675 GENQKLVKRHPFLP
+675 
-689 YSLLISKRE
+689 
-698 LKILLSFT
+698 
-706 EKGDGKEVYTS
+706 
-717 FPVPMLLREEL
+717 
-728 EGRAGE
+728 
-734 EAGTVLEWNKIHF
+734 
-747 YVYFN
+747 
-752 QNLLDEA
+752 
-759 ALKRMVEEKAHQ
+759 
-771 MDKLKG
+771 
-777 AISRKQ
+777 
-783 EEYQGYFEK
+783 
-792 QEKVRNQKVTKE
+792 
-804 SYQENQE
+804 
-811 KLEENGRREQEL
+811 
-823 KGQIEAAAAQAR
+823 
-835 TLEEELEQLR
+835 
-845 GRIQKL
+845 
-851 ENDDRWQTQRLSE
+851 
-864 FKEFSSEYAAYL
+864 
-876 EERNEL
+876 
-882 ERCEKK
+882 
-888 AASLSEQKAVCR
+888 
-900 EQMERLR
+900 
-907 RQLHT
+907 
-912 LENAAA
+912 
-918 DLKEKVRDNREK
+918 
-930 YLVYETFPEHFA
+930 
-942 EVEAPWQTGEGRE
+942 
-955 EAYAQIEARYQA
+955 
-967 ITAGFSMEQQELER
+967 
-981 WVLECRKRHGK
+981 
-992 SKEELAWLRDKY
+992 
-1004 KLEDGAWKT
+1004 
-1013 VLYSREEEYHQRSV
+1013 
-1027 LEERSEKKILKDS
+1027 
-1040 EWNKEDRVL
+1040 
-1049 LLLRQSM
+1049 
-1056 KQKKEKMAETC
+1056 
-1067 GKDEPLPQSEIMPED
+1067 
-1082 IDAQMNE
+1082 
-1089 LSWQEKE
+1089 
-1096 KKQQQERHEKRI
+1096 
-1108 NSYEQNITSLSEYN
+1108 
-1122 HLEQREEISWETDIS
+1122 
-1137 LLDKKQLD
+1137 
-1145 DFKGETVR
+1145 
-1153 EYRLSISASG
+1153 
-1163 ECKARMVQQLNRILR
+1163 
-1178 MDVFREEFYRKPLE
+1178 
-1192 AMLEVSGIAAQVLA
+1192 
-1206 QLNITVQSYQ
+1206 
-1216 SLMEKL
+1216 
-1222 EVDISLVEKEKARI
+1222 
-1236 AEILE
+1236 
-1241 DYLKDVHENLGKIDH
+1241 
-1256 NSTITVRERPIKMLR
+1256 
-1271 LELPSWEENLTVYQL
+1271 
-1286 RINDFLN
+1286 
-1293 EITRQGIE
+1293 
-1301 WFERNENAQEYFGT
+1301 
-1315 QLTTKHLYDTVA
+1315 
-1327 GIGNVQIHLFKIEE
+1327 
-1341 QREYPITWADVARNS
+1341 
-1356 GGEGFLSA
+1356 
-1364 FIILSSLLCYMRRDD
+1364 
-1379 SDFFADR
+1379 
-1386 NEGKVLVMDNPFAQT
+1386 
-1401 NAVHLLKPLMDMAKK
+1401 
-1416 TNTQLICL
+1416 
-1424 SGLGGES
+1424 
-1431 IYNRFDNIY
+1431 
-1440 VLNLV
+1440 
-1445 AAGLRNSVQYVRT
+1445 
-1458 EHIKGTEAETVIA
+1458 
-1471 SRIQV
+1471 
-1476 AEQMEMMF
+1476 

>member
-21 ISDETFHLNGESTL
+21 ISDETFHLNGDSTL

-323 LQEIKEIQE
+323 LQEMKEIQE

-568 QRALLRIGREYGEEL
+568 QRELLRIGREYGEEL

-698 LKILLSFT
+698 LKTLLSFT

-717 FPVPMLLREEL
+717 
-728 EGRAGE
+728 
-734 EAGTVLEWNKIHF
+734 
-747 YVYFN
+747 
-752 QNLLDEA
+752 
-759 ALKRMVEEKAHQ
+759 
-771 MDKLKG
+771 
-777 AISRKQ
+777 
-783 EEYQGYFEK
+783 
-792 QEKVRNQKVTKE
+792 
-804 SYQENQE
+804 
-811 KLEENGRREQEL
+811 
-823 KGQIEAAAAQAR
+823 
-835 TLEEELEQLR
+835 
-845 GRIQKL
+845 
-851 ENDDRWQTQRLSE
+851 
-864 FKEFSSEYAAYL
+864 
-876 EERNEL
+876 
-882 ERCEKK
+882 
-888 AASLSEQKAVCR
+888 
-900 EQMERLR
+900 
-907 RQLHT
+907 
-912 LENAAA
+912 
-918 DLKEKVRDNREK
+918 
-930 YLVYETFPEHFA
+930 
-942 EVEAPWQTGEGRE
+942 
-955 EAYAQIEARYQA
+955 
-967 ITAGFSMEQQELER
+967 
-981 WVLECRKRHGK
+981 
-992 SKEELAWLRDKY
+992 
-1004 KLEDGAWKT
+1004 
-1013 VLYSREEEYHQRSV
+1013 
-1027 LEERSEKKILKDS
+1027 
-1040 EWNKEDRVL
+1040 
-1049 LLLRQSM
+1049 
-1056 KQKKEKMAETC
+1056 
-1067 GKDEPLPQSEIMPED
+1067 
-1082 IDAQMNE
+1082 
-1089 LSWQEKE
+1089 
-1096 KKQQQERHEKRI
+1096 
-1108 NSYEQNITSLSEYN
+1108 
-1122 HLEQREEISWETDIS
+1122 
-1137 LLDKKQLD
+1137 
-1145 DFKGETVR
+1145 
-1153 EYRLSISASG
+1153 
-1163 ECKARMVQQLNRILR
+1163 
-1178 MDVFREEFYRKPLE
+1178 
-1192 AMLEVSGIAAQVLA
+1192 
-1206 QLNITVQSYQ
+1206 
-1216 SLMEKL
+1216 
-1222 EVDISLVEKEKARI
+1222 
-1236 AEILE
+1236 
-1241 DYLKDVHENLGKIDH
+1241 
-1256 NSTITVRERPIKMLR
+1256 
-1271 LELPSWEENLTVYQL
+1271 
-1286 RINDFLN
+1286 
-1293 EITRQGIE
+1293 
-1301 WFERNENAQEYFGT
+1301 
-1315 QLTTKHLYDTVA
+1315 
-1327 GIGNVQIHLFKIEE
+1327 
-1341 QREYPITWADVARNS
+1341 
-1356 GGEGFLSA
+1356 
-1364 FIILSSLLCYMRRDD
+1364 
-1379 SDFFADR
+1379 
-1386 NEGKVLVMDNPFAQT
+1386 
-1401 NAVHLLKPLMDMAKK
+1401 
-1416 TNTQLICL
+1416 
-1424 SGLGGES
+1424 
-1431 IYNRFDNIY
+1431 
-1440 VLNLV
+1440 
-1445 AAGLRNSVQYVRT
+1445 
-1458 EHIKGTEAETVIA
+1458 
-1471 SRIQV
+1471 
-1476 AEQMEMMF
+1476 

>member
-568 QRALLRIGREYGEEL
+568 QRELLRIGREYGEEL

-864 FKEFSSEYAAYL
+864 FKEFSS
-876 EERNEL
+876 
-882 ERCEKK
+882 
-888 AASLSEQKAVCR
+888 
-900 EQMERLR
+900 
-907 RQLHT
+907 
-912 LENAAA
+912 
-918 DLKEKVRDNREK
+918 D
-930 YLVYETFPEHFA
+930 
-942 EVEAPWQTGEGRE
+942 
-955 EAYAQIEARYQA
+955 
-967 ITAGFSMEQQELER
+967 
-981 WVLECRKRHGK
+981 RK
-992 SKEELAWLRDKY
+992 
-1004 KLEDGAWKT
+1004 
-1013 VLYSREEEYHQRSV
+1013 SV
-1027 LEERSEKKILKDS
+1027 
-1040 EWNKEDRVL
+1040 V
-1049 LLLRQSM
+1049 
-1056 KQKKEKMAETC
+1056 
-1067 GKDEPLPQSEIMPED
+1067 
-1082 IDAQMNE
+1082 
-1089 LSWQEKE
+1089 
-1096 KKQQQERHEKRI
+1096 
-1108 NSYEQNITSLSEYN
+1108 
-1122 HLEQREEISWETDIS
+1122 
-1137 LLDKKQLD
+1137 
-1145 DFKGETVR
+1145 
-1153 EYRLSISASG
+1153 
-1163 ECKARMVQQLNRILR
+1163 
-1178 MDVFREEFYRKPLE
+1178 
-1192 AMLEVSGIAAQVLA
+1192 
-1206 QLNITVQSYQ
+1206 
-1216 SLMEKL
+1216 
-1222 EVDISLVEKEKARI
+1222 
-1236 AEILE
+1236 
-1241 DYLKDVHENLGKIDH
+1241 
-1256 NSTITVRERPIKMLR
+1256 
-1271 LELPSWEENLTVYQL
+1271 
-1286 RINDFLN
+1286 
-1293 EITRQGIE
+1293 
-1301 WFERNENAQEYFGT
+1301 
-1315 QLTTKHLYDTVA
+1315 
-1327 GIGNVQIHLFKIEE
+1327 
-1341 QREYPITWADVARNS
+1341 
-1356 GGEGFLSA
+1356 
-1364 FIILSSLLCYMRRDD
+1364 
-1379 SDFFADR
+1379 
-1386 NEGKVLVMDNPFAQT
+1386 
-1401 NAVHLLKPLMDMAKK
+1401 
-1416 TNTQLICL
+1416 
-1424 SGLGGES
+1424 
-1431 IYNRFDNIY
+1431 
-1440 VLNLV
+1440 
-1445 AAGLRNSVQYVRT
+1445 
-1458 EHIKGTEAETVIA
+1458 
-1471 SRIQV
+1471 
-1476 AEQMEMMF
+1476 